1 MSSLNKIKYFGIGH
15 LICSFIIGIVLTI
28 SGCRGEKKVYKI
40 DKRGNFGISLIEHP
54 FVFEEENFQI
64 KAFFVQKDS
73 STSEYVLNLCLT
85 GDVSKFHYD
94 HRAFVHAFKS
104 LSDSNKSVNIVLNDP
119 KIYGDSLVFSK
130 SLRLKKDS
138 LFEKVNFGVEDK
150 ITKERK
156 FVLTLKNVDLQEF
169 QRRE

>member
-1 MSSLNKIKYFGIGH
+1 MSSFKKIEYFGIGH
-15 LICSFIIGIVLTI
+15 LICSSIIGIVLI
-28 SGCRGEKKVYKI
+28 IAGCRGEKKVYKI
-40 DKRGNFGISLIEHP
+40 DRRGNFGISIIEHP

-73 STSEYVLNLCLT
+73 STNEYVLNLCLT
-85 GDVSKFHYD
+85 GDVSKFHDD

-104 LSDSNKSVNIVLNDP
+104 LSDSNKAVNIVLNNP

-138 LFEKVNFGVEDK
+138 LFEKVNFGVENK
-150 ITKERK
+150 ITKKRK
-156 FVLTLKNVDLQEF
+156 FVLTLKNVDVKEF
-169 QRRE
+169 QKIE